1 MLILAR
7 KQGQKIII
15 NDSIVITV
23 LDSESGLAKIGID
36 APQGVKIYREEIY
49 NAVKN
54 ANLEANRSTKTS
66 FDELKALAIVNRKNE
81 I

>member
-23 LDSESGLAKIGID
+23 LDCESGLAKIGID

-49 NAVKN
+49 KAVRE
-54 ANLEANRSTKTS
+54 ANLESNKITKTS
-66 FDELKALAIVNRKNE
+66 FDKLNELAIVNRKNE